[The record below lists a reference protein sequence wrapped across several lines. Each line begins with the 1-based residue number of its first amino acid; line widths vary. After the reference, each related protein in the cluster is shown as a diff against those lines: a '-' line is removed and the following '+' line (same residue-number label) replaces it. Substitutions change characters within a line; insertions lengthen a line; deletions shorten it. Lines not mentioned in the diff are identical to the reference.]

1 MRKTKNIHT
10 IQDFYKQLSSI
21 YTLYKIEHESLYL
34 CYEENRDFSHIFS
47 LNTIISERFEKLLKD
62 SNQTNLLT

>member
-1 MRKTKNIHT
+1 MRNTKNKHT

-34 CYEENRDFSHIFS
+34 CYEENKDFSHIFA

-62 SNQTNLLT
+62 FAIN